1 MSRSTD
7 PLVSI
12 CIPTRNRA
20 HLVGTAI
27 RSALEQTYSNLR
39 VIVVDNCSTDGTVE
53 LLEQFRAQAPDRF
66 RYVVNPADLGM
77 QGNFTRCFELA
88 EGKYFKILCS
98 DDRAYPTLV
107 EKQVAALESHPS
119 AAVATARRRRLSDSL
134 LFRLYDPILKMRPG
148 LWRGRDA
155 VRYTF
160 RVSNMIGGSAQL
172 MMRLDAFRSVGRY
185 RDDPVVG
192 NMFDVEPLLRLLAN
206 GWDLYVSDEVLC
218 DYNSHV
224 SSYTTATLTDPAIQ
238 EYFFAF
244 REEQTRDPLYAPC
257 LRLPRDFEVSKR
269 NSVLLLLVAG
279 FAATFPTRDRQR
291 AVRLFDYVIGHY
303 PALWL
308 RALRR
313 ALEMSYYLPG
323 GRAGQRPIAPG
334 IVM

>member
-1 MSRSTD
+1 MSRSTE

-20 HLVGTAI
+20 HLVGAAI

-39 VIVVDNCSTDGTVE
+39 VVVVDNCSSDGTAE
-53 LLEQFRAQAPDRF
+53 LLENFRRQSPERF
-66 RYVVNPADLGM
+66 AYVINPTDVGM
-77 QGNFTRCFELA
+77 QGNFTRCAELA

-107 EKQVAALESHPS
+107 EKQVAALEAHPS
-119 AAVATARRRRLSDSL
+119 VVVATARRRRLSGSL
-134 LFRLYDPILKMRPG
+134 LFRLYDPLLKMRSG
-148 LWRGRDA
+148 LWRGKDA
-155 VRYTF
+155 VRYIF

-172 MMRLDAFRSVGRY
+172 MMRLDAFRPVGRY

-192 NMFDVEPLLRLLAN
+192 NMFDIEPLLRLLAG
-206 GWDLYVSDEVLC
+206 GWDLYVSDEILC
-218 DYNSHV
+218 DYNSHL

-244 REEQTRDPLYAPC
+244 REEQARDPLYAPC
-257 LRLPRDFEVSKR
+257 LRLPRDLEVSKR
-269 NSVLLLLVAG
+269 NSVSLLLLAG
-279 FAATFPTRDRQR
+279 FAATFPTRDRPR
-291 AVRLFDYVIGHY
+291 AARLFDYVIGHY

-323 GRAGQRPIAPG
+323 GRAGQKPIAPG
-334 IVM
+334 MVV